1 MDSDSERILYL
12 EQLSADALTA
22 VWSVLD
28 PDDAFAASLACSKLN
43 AARTGAPLSTRI
55 CSTLRSSSLR
65 QWADALGCPSPY
77 PHWVKLH
84 GLQAAAQYNGRV
96 GRALKPPN
104 ESGRVPVE
112 VDGGL
117 GECAI
122 GLRHA
127 VTILVKPANMQ
138 PLTQLGSELILVARL
153 LTGLRHPRM
162 RQETLPRWHSC
173 FIREAALPPTNSLI
187 SFEVNLRNVGM
198 STCGGMENKGRTV
211 ADMDQQMEEEE
222 RAQLQP
228 LLTWSQPL
236 TSARWANVEL
246 PELMTM
252 LGVPLAMQ
260 RLEAPGSRERIAMQ
274 NQQATYMMIDPETGL
289 AHPHW
294 QHSIGEVLVYR
305 CPTPSTNEVMVGH
318 LTLFDMDVVMEFIS
332 GELGCGETLSEDP
345 ITPDNLTDYRQR
357 WEEHVARMTL
367 RKLEEEG
374 QA

>member
-1 MDSDSERILYL
+1 M
-12 EQLSADALTA
+12 
-22 VWSVLD
+22 
-28 PDDAFAASLACSKLN
+28 CS
-43 AARTGAPLSTRI
+43 GM
-55 CSTLRSSSLR
+55 
-65 QWADALGCPSPY
+65 W
-77 PHWVKLH
+77 
-84 GLQAAAQYNGRV
+84 
-96 GRALKPPN
+96 
-104 ESGRVPVE
+104 ESG
-112 VDGGL
+112 
-117 GECAI
+117 
-122 GLRHA
+122 
-127 VTILVKPANMQ
+127 
-138 PLTQLGSELILVARL
+138 
-153 LTGLRHPRM
+153 
-162 RQETLPRWHSC
+162 
-173 FIREAALPPTNSLI
+173 
-187 SFEVNLRNVGM
+187 
-198 STCGGMENKGRTV
+198 KGRTV

-236 TSARWANVEL
+236 ISARWANVEL